1 MGTHLL
7 VETKDLVKVY
17 GDGVE
22 LRALDGV
29 SLQLEQSEFVA
40 IMGPSGSGKSTLL
53 NMLGALD
60 RPTSGTVIIG
70 GQDLAQVGDVDA
82 FRARTVGFV
91 FQMHNLIP
99 TLTAMENIE
108 VPMMGQPLGHEQ
120 RRRRAKE
127 LLELVGMGARL
138 DHLPGQLS
146 GGERQRVAIAR
157 ALANRPVLVLAD
169 EPTGNL
175 DSQSGAEVIALMRR
189 LNRELGTTFALVTH
203 DSSVA
208 RQTDRILQ
216 MRDGRIVREVRVGSP
231 IAEDLRALRE
241 SDLGQALR
249 EGQSPELAF
258 LDAAERDALR
268 RLLESRKAM

>member
-1 MGTHLL
+1 
-7 VETKDLVKVY
+7 
-17 GDGVE
+17 
-22 LRALDGV
+22 
-29 SLQLEQSEFVA
+29 
-40 IMGPSGSGKSTLL
+40 
-53 NMLGALD
+53 MLF
-60 RPTSGTVIIG
+60 RS
-70 GQDLAQVGDVDA
+70 LAQVADMDA

-108 VPMMGQPLGHEQ
+108 VPMMGQPLRREEH
-120 RRRRAKE
+120 RRRAKE

-157 ALANRPVLVLAD
+157 ALANRPALVLAD

-203 DSSVA
+203 DPSVA
-208 RQTDRILQ
+208 RQTGRILQ

-241 SDLGQALR
+241 SALGQALR

-258 LDAAERDALR
+258 LDGAERDALR
-268 RLLESRKAM
+268 RVLESWKAS